1 MRLLQLIDRGW
12 WSAMK
17 TRTSFIGMMASA
29 AVAILML
36 TGCDQRVALGPVAD
50 AASATKIREAFA
62 SKEAASEKVEAK
74 PTGTGWATISGQIT
88 YDGAPPEMAP
98 YNVTKE
104 AEVCDVGGKA
114 PLQETLLVDAKT
126 KGIKNVVIFLRDASR
141 VHESAAPKK
150 DSIDFDQKHCVFL
163 THVVGVTVG
172 ETVNIKNSDPIG
184 HNTNIVGT
192 GFNPTVP
199 AGGSVPYPVQKEASV
214 PYSVKCGIHPWM
226 TAYMLSRKNGYWA
239 VTDAEGKFTIPNVP
253 AGEPLEFQVW
263 HEGGTA
269 AGNGL
274 VGTTP
279 EAKDVKW
286 SNRGRMSITLQPDEK
301 KDIKVVVPAKAIHG

>member
-1 MRLLQLIDRGW
+1 MF
-12 WSAMK
+12 S
-17 TRTSFIGMMASA
+17 
-29 AVAILML
+29 
-36 TGCDQRVALGPVAD
+36 GCGQRVALGPVAD
-50 AASATKIREAFA
+50 ATIAMKIREAFA
-62 SKEAASEKVEAK
+62 SKAAGGEKAAAK
-74 PTGTGWATISGQIT
+74 PTGTGWATISGQFT
-88 YDGAPPEMAP
+88 YDGTPPEMQP
-98 YNVTKE
+98 YTVTKE
-104 AEVCDVGGKA
+104 AEVCDINGKA
-114 PLQETLLVDAKT
+114 PLQETLVVDPKS

-150 DSIDFDQKHCVFL
+150 DSIEFDQKHCVFL

-199 AGGSVPYPVQKEASV
+199 AGGTVPYPVQKETTV

-226 TAYMLSRKNGYWA
+226 TAYMLARKNGYWA
-239 VTDAEGKFTIPNVP
+239 VTDAEGKFTIANVP

-263 HEGGTA
+263 HESGTA
-269 AGNGL
+269 AGNGV

-279 EAKDVKW
+279 DVKEVKW
-286 SNRGRMSITLQPDEK
+286 SSRGRMSITLQPDEK
-301 KDIKVVVPAKAIHG
+301 KEIKVVVPAKAIHG